1 MSRKQEIKVYL
12 PVFLVGQLEHMKH
25 KGTRSK
31 FIENAIKSKLDKLE
45 NSTPFDYSI
54 PVLLATARTKI
65 NEELNHT
72 FAHDIIQ
79 LLLEELN

>member
-31 FIENAIKSKLDKLE
+31 FIENSIKSKLDKME
-45 NSTPFDYSI
+45 KASPFDYSI
-54 PVLLATARTKI
+54 PVLLATARQKI
-65 NEELNHT
+65 AEELNHT
-72 FAHDIIQ
+72 FAHDLIQ
-79 LLLEELN
+79 LLMEELQ